1 MNNCVITTL
10 IIYQWEGMN
19 FVVFELKFTLHV
31 LTHGNDGV
39 NSDTCMLV
47 LFEIANIEN
56 VFSTVVYI
64 YILLI
69 RP

>member
-1 MNNCVITTL
+1 MNV
-10 IIYQWEGMN
+10 
-19 FVVFELKFTLHV
+19 VVFELKFALHV
-31 LTHGNDGV
+31 LTHGNDGA

-64 YILLI
+64 YITYTPLAC
-69 RP
+69 